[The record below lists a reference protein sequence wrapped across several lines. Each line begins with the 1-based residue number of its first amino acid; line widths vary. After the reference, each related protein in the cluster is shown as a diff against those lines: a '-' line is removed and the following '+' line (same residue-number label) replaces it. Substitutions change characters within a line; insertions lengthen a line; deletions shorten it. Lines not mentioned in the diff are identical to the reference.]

1 VSTAVDPATSGVS
14 ELAAPTPLS
23 SLRHRIARAQALVA
37 RFNKHRLGLRNRIL
51 AFYAL
56 GAFGLSMLLATTTF
70 TFTRSTLVRQREESA
85 TRQAY
90 QNAQQVRTLL
100 LTKAV
105 IGNDDLNSLTSSV
118 GSNPLVHVGES
129 WAFSSAQYGPESLPL
144 LLRQRV
150 GSEFKAAKMLS
161 NANGRP
167 TLAIGIPIQLTA
179 VDASYYEV
187 VELDELKRTLRSIGV
202 SLIGAAAITTCLGV
216 LLGSWAA
223 RRTMRPLAEA
233 AQAATALAGG
243 KLDTR
248 LAPPADSDLGT
259 LTAAFNGMADALQ
272 DRVERDAR
280 FASDVSHELRSPLMT
295 LSASIEVMQARRDEM
310 PERAAAALD
319 LLVGDVNRFR
329 VLVEDLLEI
338 SRFDAGKVRLHMEEL
353 LVAEFVR
360 QAVSVSSIPSTPI
373 RVSDIAESIMI
384 RGDKRRLARAIAN
397 LIDNA
402 RNHGGGD
409 VTVRVDVP
417 DDEASPDPADPATV
431 TGEQDTPTQPFVQG
445 IVAHVNIEVE
455 DHGDG
460 VVPEERTIVFQRF
473 ARGARS
479 GQRGAGDGA
488 GLGLALVDEH
498 VRLHGG
504 RVWVTDRRD
513 GEPGARFIIELPAE
527 LI

>member
-1 VSTAVDPATSGVS
+1 VSAAVDPSVSGVS
-14 ELAAPTPLS
+14 ELAAAAPLS
-23 SLRHRIARAQALVA
+23 SFRQRIARAQALLV

-100 LTKAV
+100 LAKAV
-105 IGNDDLNSLTSSV
+105 IGNDDLSALTSSV

-129 WAFSSAQYGPESLPL
+129 WAFSSAQYGPESLPPA
-144 LLRQRV
+144 LRQRV
-150 GSEFKAAKMLS
+150 GVEFIPAKMLS
-161 NANGRP
+161 KVNGRP
-167 TLAIGIPIQLTA
+167 ILAVGVPISLTSI
-179 VDASYYEV
+179 DASYFEV

-223 RRTMRPLAEA
+223 RRTMRPLAQA

-248 LAPPADSDLGT
+248 LDPPADSDLGA

-310 PERAAAALD
+310 PDRAAAALD

-373 RVSDIAESIMI
+373 RVSDVAESIMI
-384 RGDKRRLARAIAN
+384 KGDKRRLARAIAN

-417 DDEASPDPADPATV
+417 DDEADPESTGADGMTNADV
-431 TGEQDTPTQPFVQG
+431 SGQPPVQN

>member
-1 VSTAVDPATSGVS
+1 MAVSPAPDVGPI
-14 ELAAPTPLS
+14 LATEPS
-23 SLRHRIARAQALVA
+23 KFRQRITRARTLLAH
-37 RFNKHRLGLRNRIL
+37 FNRQRLGLRNRIL

-70 TFTRSTLVRQREESA
+70 AFTRSTLLRQREESA
-85 TRQAY
+85 TRQAF
-90 QNAQQVRTLL
+90 QNAQLVRTQLL
-100 LTKAV
+100 ANPTA
-105 IGNDDLNSLTSSV
+105 GNVALKRLNPPS
-118 GSNPLVHVGES
+118 GSNPIIHLRDGWVAPTS
-129 WAFSSAQYGPESLPL
+129 QYGQSALPAP
-144 LLRQRV
+144 LRQRV
-150 GSEFKAAKMLS
+150 DEQFVPAKMLTQFQ
-161 NANGRP
+161 GKP
-167 TLAIGIPIQLTA
+167 VLTVGIPLPSLTA
-179 VDASYYEV
+179 SYFEI
-187 VELDELKRTLRSIGV
+187 VELDELKRTLRSIAV

-233 AQAATALAGG
+233 AQAAQALAGG
-243 KLDTR
+243 RLDTR
-248 LAPPADSDLGT
+248 LQPPADSDLGA
-259 LTAAFNGMADALQ
+259 LTTAFNGMADALQ

-310 PERAAAALD
+310 PDRAAAALD

-338 SRFDAGKVRLHMEEL
+338 SRFDAGKVRLHMEDL

-360 QAVSVSSIPSTPI
+360 QAVSVSSVPSTPL
-373 RVSDIAESIMI
+373 RVSETAESVMI
-384 RGDKRRLARAIAN
+384 KGDKRRLARAIAN
-397 LIDNA
+397 LLDNG
-402 RNHGGGD
+402 RIHGGAD
-409 VTVRVDVP
+409 LTVSVDVP
-417 DDEASPDPADPATV
+417 EDERTDES
-431 TGEQDTPTQPFVQG
+431 QDGTAPV
-445 IVAHVNIEVE
+445 VAHVNIEVE
-455 DHGDG
+455 DHGAG
-460 VVPEERTIVFQRF
+460 VVSEERQIVFQRF

-527 LI
+527 LV